1 MGGINTGG
9 AGGGGRAAILALIGA
24 LLAGGSIDKVSTS
37 AGAGQGNIIMVCSSH
52 TSKAFCRISRI
63 ANVTVKSTAGVTL
76 EGLCSVQVKTTLACT
91 CTVVGVVNQT
101 SIRVTVY
108 THRGVV
114 LHIHTS

>member
-9 AGGGGRAAILALIGA
+9 AGGSRGAAVLALIGA
-24 LLAGGSIDKVSTS
+24 LLAGGSVDKVSTS
-37 AGAGQGNIIMVCSSH
+37 TGTFHGIIIKICSSH
-52 TSKAFCRISRI
+52 TSKAFCRIGRT
-63 ANVTVKSTAGVTL
+63 ANVTVKSTTGVTL

-91 CTVVGVVNQT
+91 GTVVGVVNQT